1 MMVLVFI
8 LDYFQENLI
17 FQNISK
23 NPKTPILGPFW
34 ALFAQIWAKI
44 NFHGKMVSV
53 NFLIF
58 DLPTTAL
65 KISKSQKT
73 VGQAHLKPVC
83 SID

>member
-65 KISKSQKT
+65 KISKTSENCWTGTLKT
-73 VGQAHLKPVC
+73 SLLH
-83 SID
+83 